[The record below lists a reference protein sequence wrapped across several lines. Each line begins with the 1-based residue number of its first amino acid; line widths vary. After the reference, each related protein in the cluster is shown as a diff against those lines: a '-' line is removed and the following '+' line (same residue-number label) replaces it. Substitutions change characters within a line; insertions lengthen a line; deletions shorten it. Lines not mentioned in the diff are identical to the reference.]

1 MKIAYISYLPIAD
14 VDFSYLHEA
23 QKLMDIT
30 CYMFVNPHHIKRSVV
45 NFHTLLDKSG
55 VYNATE
61 FPELACYRDYFDLD
75 KIKVIN
81 IADTRYWQFVAF
93 GILRKLAKQFK
104 NEYDIVH
111 LTRLPQWFEFP
122 FFSLRNK
129 VVISIHDPI
138 PHSGQNWKNILLT
151 NSVRWITYKWFKN
164 FIIFNETQKSQF
176 ISKFKLQRKN
186 VISSKLSCYTCLLP
200 ISKSS
205 VDDRNEKY
213 ILFAGRITQYK
224 GLQYLMPAFR
234 KVHERHKDVKLVVA
248 GSGTFCF
255 DIDEYKDCD
264 YIDIRNRFIPDT
276 ELIELI
282 KGCMFMVCPY
292 NDATQSGVI
301 MSAFAFNVPVLAT
314 NVGGLPEMVKDKVF
328 GRIIREKDVESIFTG
343 ICEMLSDERQL
354 KLYSEN
360 IHREYEYGE
369 LSWKNIAEKLN
380 QDYLTCIK

>member
-30 CYMFVNPHHIKRSVV
+30 CYMFVNSHHIKRSVV

-55 VYNATE
+55 VYNATK

-81 IADTRYWQFVAF
+81 IADTRNWQFVAF
-93 GILRKLAKQFK
+93 GILRKLAKQFE

-111 LTRLPQWFEFP
+111 LTRLPQWFEIP

-176 ISKFKLQRKN
+176 ISRFKLQRKN
-186 VISSKLSCYTCLLP
+186 VISSKLSCYTCLQP
-200 ISKSS
+200 ISNSS
-205 VDDRNEKY
+205 VDTINGKY

-234 KVHERHKDVKLVVA
+234 KIHERYNDVKLVVA
-248 GSGTFCF
+248 GSGSFCF

-264 YIDIRNRFIPDT
+264 YIDIRNRFISDT
-276 ELIELI
+276 ELIGLM

-292 NDATQSGVI
+292 TDATQSGVI

-328 GRIIREKDVESIFTG
+328 GRIIREVDVESISTG

-360 IHREYEYGE
+360 IRREYESGE
-369 LSWKNIAEKLN
+369 LSWKNIAEKLK

>member
-61 FPELACYRDYFDLD
+61 FPELACYRDYFDLA

-81 IADTRYWQFVAF
+81 IADTRNWQFVAF

-111 LTRLPQWFEFP
+111 LTRLPQWFEIP

-328 GRIIREKDVESIFTG
+328 GRIIREKDVESIFIG